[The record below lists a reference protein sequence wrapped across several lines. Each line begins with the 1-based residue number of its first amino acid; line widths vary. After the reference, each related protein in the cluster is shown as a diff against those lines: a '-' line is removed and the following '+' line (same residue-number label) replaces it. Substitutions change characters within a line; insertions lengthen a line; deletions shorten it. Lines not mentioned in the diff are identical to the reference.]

1 MSYNS
6 NYKLNQR
13 ISYLENIIQ
22 QLIPILPIDLTNVL
36 LQGNSAGAS
45 NIDLNNNNILQV
57 NNLDVVTINNAAY
70 PPPGPSLNVMST
82 NTNASFFP
90 VFVEGNG
97 AQILRCDNSVTPFQL
112 NPNSGAIS
120 FASTLSISGS
130 TVTAQVKLGLNAGL
144 TTAGANSVA
153 IGEEAG
159 QTSIGQASV
168 SIGLRAGQT
177 TQANNSVAVGENAGQ
192 TSQSTQSVA
201 IGFNAGQTSQGAAA
215 VAIGSQAGNASQGAN
230 AIAIGFQAGQ
240 GTISGQGANSIAIG
254 NNAGVA
260 SQTAGSICLN
270 ASGVALNPNQVGCF
284 IDTFRAGALGSSF
297 TPALSPNA
305 LYYDTT
311 TFEILR
317 TT

>member
-22 QLIPILPIDLTNVL
+22 QLIPVLPIDLTNVL

-45 NIDLNNNNILQV
+45 DIDLNNNDILQV
-57 NNLDVVTINNAAY
+57 NNLDVVTINNIVY
-70 PPPGPSLNVMST
+70 PPPAPPQSITST
-82 NTNASFFP
+82 NTNVSFFP
-90 VFVEGNG
+90 VFVSGNG
-97 AQILRCDNSVTPFQL
+97 TQILRCDNTTTPFQF

-120 FASTLSISGS
+120 FANTLNISGS
-130 TVTAQVKLGLNAGL
+130 TAGGQVRLGLNAGL
-144 TTAGANSVA
+144 SGLSANAIAFGQDAGRTNS
-153 IGEEAG
+153 GLG
-159 QTSIGQASV
+159 SV
-168 SIGLRAGQT
+168 SIGLRAATAFQG
-177 TQANNSVAVGENAGQ
+177 NS
-192 TSQSTQSVA
+192 
-201 IGFNAGQTSQGAAA
+201 A
-215 VAIGSQAGNASQGAN
+215 VAIGANAGRGTQGAN
-230 AIAIGFQAGQ
+230 AIAIGANAGR
-240 GTISGQGANSIAIG
+240 GTTSGQGVNAIAIG

-317 TT
+317 AT

>member
-45 NIDLNNNNILQV
+45 NIDLNNNDILQV
-57 NNLDVVTINNAAY
+57 NNLDVVTINNADY
-70 PPPGPSLNVMST
+70 PPPAPPQNVVQT

-90 VFVEGNG
+90 VFVSG
-97 AQILRCDNSVTPFQL
+97 AGVQFLRCDNSVTPFQF
-112 NPNSGAIS
+112 NPNTGSIS
-120 FASTLSISGS
+120 FTNTLSVSG
-130 TVTAQVKLGLNAGL
+130 VLGTAQVKLGLNAGI

-177 TQANNSVAVGENAGQ
+177 TQASNNVALGTEAGQ
-192 TSQSTQSVA
+192 TTQGNQGIA
-201 IGFNAGQTSQGAAA
+201 IGFNAGQTTQGQRA
-215 VAIGSQAGNASQGAN
+215 VAIGSTAGNTNQGVD

-240 GTISGQGANSIAIG
+240 GTTSGQGANSIAIG

-284 IDTFRAGALGSSF
+284 INTFRAGALGSSF

-317 TT
+317 AT

>member
-57 NNLDVVTINNAAY
+57 NNLDVVTINNADY
-70 PPPGPSLNVMST
+70 PPPAPPQSITST
-82 NTNASFFP
+82 NTNANFFP
-90 VFVEGNG
+90 VFVSG
-97 AQILRCDNSVTPFQL
+97 AGVQFLRCDNATTTFVINPSLGTIVFANTLSV
-112 NPNSGAIS
+112 SGA
-120 FASTLSISGS
+120 TGSG
-130 TVTAQVKLGLNAGL
+130 QVKLGLNAGL
-144 TTAGANSVA
+144 TTAGANTVA
-153 IGEEAG
+153 IGEAAG
-159 QTSIGQASV
+159 QTNTALGCV

-177 TQANNSVAVGENAGQ
+177 GLGTNCVAIGTQAGETSQGNQGIAIGLSAGQ
-192 TSQSTQSVA
+192 TTQ
-201 IGFNAGQTSQGAAA
+201 GQRA
-215 VAIGSQAGNASQGAN
+215 VAIGSTAGNTNQGN
-230 AIAIGFQAGQ
+230 DAIAIGFQAGQ
-240 GTISGQGANSIAIG
+240 GTTSGQGANSIAIG

-284 IDTFRAGALGSSF
+284 INAFRAGALGSSF

-317 TT
+317 AT